1 MRISMYINV
10 RICVFILGKPSPYD
24 NSDTSK
30 RMVDQSDYSQTVKVR
45 NPKPLFPEDIFQYL

>member
-1 MRISMYINV
+1 MYINV